1 MKAVCILFLGLLI
14 SCGGGGALPNK
25 SPIDSPN
32 LINQNTETIE
42 NIENIENIFEEVY
55 FDDALFD

>member
-42 NIENIENIFEEVY
+42 NIENIFEEVY

>member
-25 SPIDSPN
+25 NPIDSPN

-42 NIENIENIFEEVY
+42 NIENIFEEVY

>member
-1 MKAVCILFLGLLI
+1 MRAVCILFLGLLI

-25 SPIDSPN
+25 SPVDSPN

-42 NIENIENIFEEVY
+42 NIENIFEEVY

>member
-25 SPIDSPN
+25 SPVDSPN

-42 NIENIENIFEEVY
+42 NIENIFEEVY

>member
-14 SCGGGGALPNK
+14 SCGGGGASPNK

-32 LINQNTETIE
+32 LINQNTETT
-42 NIENIENIFEEVY
+42 ENIFEEVY

>member
-1 MKAVCILFLGLLI
+1 MKAVCILFLGFLI

-25 SPIDSPN
+25 SPVDSPT
-32 LINQNTETIE
+32 LINQNTET
-42 NIENIENIFEEVY
+42 IENIENIFEEVY

>member
-14 SCGGGGALPNK
+14 SCGGGGALSNK
-25 SPIDSPN
+25 SPVDSPN

-42 NIENIENIFEEVY
+42 NIENIFEEVY

>member
-25 SPIDSPN
+25 SPVDSPN

-42 NIENIENIFEEVY
+42 NIFEEVY